1 MPQEATQTSSP
12 GVPPGGAVPC
22 FIPFVFENEGVT
34 GGSCFG
40 VFFLKHIRNHEHVSK
55 TVCPSLPQ
63 HYSSKCAEAHGSP
76 WEHGQQRERV
86 RISQSGVPPGGGRPL
101 LEVVFL
107 KCIGLQLV
115 PCCLCCLRV
124 LHACTK
130 QLLRPVVRVLLL
142 LHLPRFPF
150 HDSTG
155 FENHCISVGKP

>member
-22 FIPFVFENEGVT
+22 FIPFVFESEGVT

-55 TVCPSLPQ
+55 TVCPFLPQ

-86 RISQSGVPPGGGRPL
+86 RISQSGVPPGGA
-101 LEVVFL
+101 
-107 KCIGLQLV
+107 V
-115 PCCLCCLRV
+115 PC
-124 LHACTK
+124 
-130 QLLRPVVRVLLL
+130 
-142 LHLPRFPF
+142 
-150 HDSTG
+150 
-155 FENHCISVGKP
+155 